1 MLGPEFIR
9 LLGGVGPQ
17 GPHSDLGQ
25 HQGHDDIY
33 TVHILLLCGGELGE
47 EEARQREEKKEAK
60 SELF

>member
-9 LLGGVGPQ
+9 LLGGVVPQ

-33 TVHILLLCGGELGE
+33 TVHTVIMEGRRGIK
-47 EEARQREEKKEAK
+47 RKQD
-60 SELF
+60 